1 MALQPQPLALL
12 RSPSQHLM
20 GVGAGSPWHPRLQ
33 LPNPERARCCGPKHV
48 ACASVCQQVIV
59 MSTAGRRRQLGWL
72 AIPQIY
78 CKCNRER
85 QDGSP
90 GAAGGRGEAR
100 CVPPGVL
107 ADTDRQHQAPAPQ
120 TDPKH
125 RPRAQTLSTDP
136 EYRPRAQTPPAECI
150 WQRAAAE
157 PEQPWLPGLAGEPH
171 CSSPGKK
178 PCSAPGLPHKCHLS
192 KRLFK
197 SITSWQH
204 FGVLGWTT

>member
-1 MALQPQPLALL
+1 
-12 RSPSQHLM
+12 M

-107 ADTDRQHQAPAPQ
+107 ADTDGQHRAPAPGM
-120 TDPKH
+120 DPEH
-125 RPRAQTLSTDP
+125 RPRAQEL
-136 EYRPRAQTPPAECI
+136 PAECI

-157 PEQPWLPGLAGEPH
+157 LAGEPH

-178 PCSAPGLPHKCHLS
+178 PCSAPGLPHKGHLS

-204 FGVLGWTT
+204 FGLLGWTT